1 MKKRLLSLLLVV
13 CVLSTGLFTACNPAS
28 TQNSSESGSED
39 VFVAENALEAM
50 QHINTQELNII
61 DDNYRNVYE
70 IFPYSFC
77 DGNGDKIGDIQGII
91 SKLDYIKFLGFNAI
105 WLTPVQPSPT
115 YHKYDTTD
123 YYAIDPEF
131 GTMADYEKL
140 IEECHKRGIDIYM
153 DLVVNHTSNSHTWF
167 TQATQYL
174 RSLLPT
180 ETPSVADCKYVDYF
194 VFQKESK
201 SGFSKVAGTEYYY
214 ECQFWTGMPDLNL
227 DSALVREEI
236 DKIVSFWL
244 DKGVDGFRLDAVT
257 SYYTG
262 NHEKNIQFLTWLND
276 CVKSKKPDAY
286 IVGEC
291 WENSVIYT
299 NYYASGCDSFFNFDF
314 AVNSGTIASVLRGGN
329 ATVYGNNIVSIEN
342 MMQAKNPNG
351 ISAGFTSNH
360 DNARVAGTVP
370 GAKGK
375 LKMAQAM
382 AMMIGGSY
390 YLYYGD
396 EVGMKGSGDDE
407 NKRAPM
413 QWMEDPY
420 GKGMCKGCT
429 TKDIEHTN
437 GTVLSQQADK
447 NSLYYYVQQAAR
459 IRNTFPE
466 IARGETTVIT
476 ECSNAQVVVLKKE
489 YKGEELL
496 IVMNVSENPQ
506 TVDLS
511 KVSINGNTAGEFQ
524 VVGTLLDTAEF
535 VTVEG
540 STLQMPGFSIEFLK

>member
-1 MKKRLLSLLLVV
+1 MKKRSLSLLLLI
-13 CVLSTGLFTACNPAS
+13 CILCTSLLAS
-28 TQNSSESGSED
+28 CGDSGATNSSQDSEGA
-39 VFVAENALEAM
+39 FVAENALEAM
-50 QHINTQELNII
+50 LHINTQELNII

-91 SKLDYIKFLGFNAI
+91 SKLSYIKDLGFNAI

-123 YYAIDPEF
+123 YYDIDPEF
-131 GTMADYEKL
+131 GTMEDYEQL
-140 IEECHKRGIDIYM
+140 IAECHKNGIKIYM
-153 DLVVNHTSNSHTWF
+153 DLVVNHTSNSHPWYTEM
-167 TQATQYL
+167 TEYL
-174 RSLLPT
+174 RSLVPG
-180 ETPSVADCKYVDYF
+180 EIPSAADCKYVNYY
-194 VFQKESK
+194 VLQKEAGT
-201 SGFSKVAGTEYYY
+201 GFSKIAGTEYYY

-227 DSALVREEI
+227 DSPIVRQEI
-236 DKIVSFWL
+236 SKIVQFWL

-262 NHEKNIQFLTWLND
+262 NNTKNIEFLTWLTN
-276 CVKSKKPDAY
+276 CVKEKKADAY

-291 WENSVIYT
+291 WTDSVTYT
-299 NYYASGCDSFFNFDF
+299 NYYASGADSYFNFDF
-314 AVNSGTIASVLRGGN
+314 ATNGGTIATVLRGGN
-329 ATVYGNNIVSIEN
+329 ATAYGDKIVATEK
-342 MMQAKNPNG
+342 MMKAKNPNG
-351 ISAGFTSNH
+351 IAAGFTSNH
-360 DNARVAGTVP
+360 DNARVAGTLP
-370 GAKGK
+370 GADGK

-413 QWMEDPY
+413 QWTDDPFGY
-420 GKGMCKGCT
+420 GMCRGCT
-429 TKDIEHTN
+429 TQEITHNN
-437 GTVLSQQADK
+437 GTVLSQQEDK
-447 NSLYYYVQQAAR
+447 NSLYYYVQQATR

-466 IARGETTVIT
+466 IARGETSVVADV
-476 ECSNAQVVVLKKE
+476 SNRDVVVLKKT

-496 IVMNVSENPQ
+496 IVMNISENAN

-511 KVSINGNTAGEFQ
+511 NISINGKEAGKFE
-524 VVGTLLDTAEF
+524 VVGTLLDTAEL
-535 VTVEG
+535 VTVDG
-540 STLQMPGFSIEFLK
+540 STLQMPGYSIEFIK

>member
-1 MKKRLLSLLLVV
+1 MKKRSLSLLLLI
-13 CVLSTGLFTACNPAS
+13 CILCTSLLAS
-28 TQNSSESGSED
+28 CGDSGATNSSQDSEGA
-39 VFVAENALEAM
+39 FVAENALEAM

-91 SKLDYIKFLGFNAI
+91 SKLSYIKDLGFNAI

-123 YYAIDPEF
+123 YYDIDPEF
-131 GTMADYEKL
+131 GTMEDYEQL
-140 IEECHKRGIDIYM
+140 IAECHKNGIKIYM
-153 DLVVNHTSNSHTWF
+153 DLVVNHTSNSHPWYTEM
-167 TQATQYL
+167 TEYL
-174 RSLLPT
+174 RSLVPG
-180 ETPSVADCKYVDYF
+180 EIPSAADCKYVNYY
-194 VFQKESK
+194 VLQKDAGT
-201 SGFSKVAGTEYYY
+201 GFSKIAGTEYYY

-227 DSALVREEI
+227 DSPIVRQEI
-236 DKIVSFWL
+236 SKIVQFWL

-262 NHEKNIQFLTWLND
+262 NNTKNIEFLTWLTN
-276 CVKSKKPDAY
+276 CVKEKKADAY

-291 WENSVIYT
+291 WTDSVTYT
-299 NYYASGCDSFFNFDF
+299 NYYASGADSYFNFDF
-314 AVNSGTIASVLRGGN
+314 ATNGGTIATVLRGGN
-329 ATVYGNNIVSIEN
+329 ATAYGDKIVATEK
-342 MMQAKNPNG
+342 MMKAKNPNG
-351 ISAGFTSNH
+351 IAAGFTSNH
-360 DNARVAGTVP
+360 DNARVAGTLP
-370 GAKGK
+370 GADGK

-413 QWMEDPY
+413 QWTDDPFGY
-420 GKGMCKGCT
+420 GMCRGCT
-429 TKDIEHTN
+429 TQEITHNN
-437 GTVLSQQADK
+437 GTVLSQQEDK
-447 NSLYYYVQQAAR
+447 NSLYYYVQQATR

-466 IARGETTVIT
+466 IARGETSVVADV
-476 ECSNAQVVVLKKE
+476 SNRDVVVLKKT

-496 IVMNVSENPQ
+496 IVMNISENAN

-511 KVSINGNTAGEFQ
+511 NISINGKEEGKFE
-524 VVGTLLDTAEF
+524 VVGTLLDTAEL
-535 VTVEG
+535 VTVDG
-540 STLQMPGFSIEFLK
+540 STLQMPGYSIEFIK